1 LRRRDI
7 PVEEQP
13 IYFFKI
19 FLIGKKGVGKYTFIK
34 SLYFTGIEDNSELT
48 IGLYF
53 RYYDYSLDSSN
64 KNEFARFLIYI
75 HNPESRFKEM
85 FNYFVLGSNAI
96 FIMFDISDLNSLKE
110 IDSWMGVI
118 RKQCNDIPIMLLGNK
133 ADLTEH
139 LERSKVLAD
148 SIVKKHRLMGYYEM
162 SALDLKNIG
171 PIFTM
176 IAETL
181 LES

>member
-1 LRRRDI
+1 M
-7 PVEEQP
+7 EEQP
-13 IYFFKI
+13 TYFFKI
-19 FLIGKKGVGKYTFIK
+19 FLIGKKGVGKSTFVK
-34 SLYFTGIEDNSELT
+34 SPYFTGIEDNSELI
-48 IGLYF
+48 IGVYF
-53 RYYDYSLDSSN
+53 RLYDYSFNSSN
-64 KNEFARFLIYI
+64 KNEFARFSIYI

-85 FNYFVLGSNAI
+85 FSYYVHGSNAI
-96 FIMFDISDLNSLKE
+96 FIMFDISELNSLKE

-162 SALDLKNIG
+162 SALESRNIE
-171 PIFTM
+171 PIFM
-176 IAETL
+176 EIAETL
-181 LES
+181 LEKFGYKR

>member
-1 LRRRDI
+1 MD
-7 PVEEQP
+7 EQP
-13 IYFFKI
+13 TYIFKI
-19 FLIGKKGVGKYTFIK
+19 FLIGNKGVGKSTFIK
-34 SLYFTGIEDNSELT
+34 SPYFTGIEDDCELT
-48 IGLYF
+48 IGVYF
-53 RYYDYSLDSSN
+53 RHYDYSFDSSN
-64 KNEFARFLIYI
+64 KNEFARFSIYV

-85 FNYFVLGSNAI
+85 FSYYVLGSNAI

-118 RKQCNDIPIMLLGNK
+118 RKQCHDIPIMLLGNK

-162 SALDLKNIG
+162 SALESRNIEL
-171 PIFTM
+171 IFKE
-176 IAETL
+176 IAEAL
-181 LES
+181 LEILGYKR